1 MKADK
6 AKDLTVEELSDE
18 LEDEYSTN
26 TKKPNRWLRNLLFT
40 LLVLI
45 ILALGTV
52 GGAFLFI
59 KQSLSP
65 VLSQTTT
72 STSASIDN
80 TGGAANTDSA
90 GQADNNEGFQGVEFE
105 VKPGWGASRVASALE
120 ADGFIKNGQIF
131 SLWLRYK
138 GYDRGIGEG
147 LYYISPKMSS
157 IEIAEVLKAG
167 GQPRTRRV
175 IIPEGFRTI
184 DIAKRLNESGFG
196 REKDFIYYMRNP
208 SILKEA
214 LGADYLPDD
223 GTLEGYLFPATYD
236 IPHDADSLEAL
247 SQLIRRFEV
256 EMDLATLERVNNL
269 GLTKKQWVILASIV
283 QSEAGSEEEMPIITG
298 VFFNRLELG
307 MALQSDPTVAYGLG
321 KDLTELDR
329 SAGDFTEAADHPWN
343 TYTRPGFPVGPI
355 SNPGNAALQAVLNPV
370 RTNENGQ
377 EYLYFL
383 HGRDGNF
390 YPNISFDDHNRDV
403 ATYLR

>member
-18 LEDEYSTN
+18 LDTSS
-26 TKKPNRWLRNLLFT
+26 KRPNRWLRNLLIT
-40 LLVLI
+40 LLTLAL
-45 ILALGTV
+45 LALGTV
-52 GGAFLFI
+52 GAAFLFV

-65 VLSQTTT
+65 VLAQNSATTNTPIQNDIAEIDGVGIGTT
-72 STSASIDN
+72 STPEI
-80 TGGAANTDSA
+80 
-90 GQADNNEGFQGVEFE
+90 QGVEFE

-120 ADGFIKNGQIF
+120 ADGFIKNAQIF

-138 GYDRGIGEG
+138 EYDRSIGEG
-147 LYYISPKMSS
+147 LYFISPKMSS
-157 IEIAEVLKAG
+157 MEIAEVLNAG

-184 DIAKRLNESGFG
+184 DIAKRFNEAGFG

-214 LGADYLPDD
+214 LGADYLPDE
-223 GTLEGYLFPATYD
+223 GSLEGYLFPASYD
-236 IPHDADSLEAL
+236 IPNDADSLQAL
-247 SQLIRRFEV
+247 SQMIRRFEE
-256 EMDLATLERVNNL
+256 EMDLATLEKVNNL

-298 VFFNRLELG
+298 VFLNRLELG
-307 MALQSDPTVAYGLG
+307 MAFQSDPTVAYGLG

-343 TYTRPGFPVGPI
+343 TYTRPGFPIGPI
-355 SNPGNAALQAVLNPV
+355 SNPGNAALQAVLNPI
-370 RTNENGQ
+370 RLNPDGQ

-390 YPNISFDDHNRDV
+390 YPNISFNDHDRDV
-403 ATYLR
+403 SKYLR